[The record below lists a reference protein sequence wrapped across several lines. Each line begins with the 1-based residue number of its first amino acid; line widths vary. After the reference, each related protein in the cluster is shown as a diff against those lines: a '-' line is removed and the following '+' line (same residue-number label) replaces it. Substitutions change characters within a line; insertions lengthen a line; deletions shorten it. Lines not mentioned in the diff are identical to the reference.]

1 MLDKW
6 EKVMVTEVSSKA
18 ELTRMVLENNGVQAV
33 LLNKKDSSYL
43 LGVFEIYVP
52 VGQAAFAMQILNN
65 EITN

>member
-18 ELTRMVLENNGVQAV
+18 EISRMVLENNGVQAV

-52 VGQAAFAMQILNN
+52 VDQAAFAMQILNN
-65 EITN
+65 EITT

>member
-6 EKVMVTEVSSKA
+6 KKVMVTEISSKA
-18 ELTRMVLENNGVQAV
+18 EISRMVLENNGVQAV

-43 LGVFEIYVP
+43 LGVFEVYVP
-52 VGQAAFAMQILNN
+52 VDQAAFAMQILNN

>member
-6 EKVMVTEVSSKA
+6 EKVMVTEISSKA
-18 ELTRMVLENNGVQAV
+18 EISRMVLENNGVQAV

-43 LGVFEIYVP
+43 LGVFEVYVP
-52 VGQAAFAMQILNN
+52 VDQAAFAMQILNN

>member
-6 EKVMVTEVSSKA
+6 EKVMVTEVNSKA
-18 ELTRMVLENNGVQAV
+18 ELSRMVLENNGVQAV

-52 VGQAAFAMQILNN
+52 VEQAAFAMQILNN